1 MPTTTHYIHIQE
13 EEGLRGSK
21 AHVLSGGTITIDL
34 KVGGEEYTFFLP
46 TPALLQNARDAF
58 ARLAMEL
65 QAIDY
70 KLNGCPD
77 PEAHLP
83 QAKGE

>member
-1 MPTTTHYIHIQE
+1 MPNTTHYIHIQE
-13 EEGLRGSK
+13 EEGLQGSK

-46 TPALLQNARDAF
+46 TPASIQNARNVF

-70 KLNGCPD
+70 KLNGCPE
-77 PEAHLP
+77 PAAHFP
-83 QAKGE
+83 QVKEE